1 MTKHTTQRGTSMI
14 ELLFYISLLAVLSLV
29 VINSMITMTKSF
41 KETSI
46 QTDLM
51 QGGDVMER
59 ISREVK
65 RATGIASI
73 TSNDL
78 KINTKDDAGNAK
90 TMEFLLSGNDIQ
102 LLENDVLTGNL
113 NTANIIVNS
122 LSFEQ
127 LTTVKG
133 SAVKII
139 LSVESKNNLSRSES
153 FYDTVILRGDY

>member
-59 ISREVK
+59 ISREVR

-78 KINTKDDAGNAK
+78 KINTKDGAGNAK